1 MTETTLAVEIA
12 LTFGLLRNGTDG
24 PRIPYGDALDWLARS
39 LEDRGQAF
47 YSVTDGTGFYQ
58 GAEESNLRLSI
69 IADAGTIQLDHLREA
84 MTGLAREFAREF
96 DQDSVMYTEQD
107 TRWNFIS

>member
-47 YSVTDGTGFYQ
+47 YSVTDGTGFYK
-58 GAEESNLRLSI
+58 GAEEPNLRLAI
-69 IADAGTIQLDHLREA
+69 IAEDETIQLDHLREA
-84 MTGLAREFAREF
+84 MAGLAREFAREF

-107 TRWNFIS
+107 TRWSFIS